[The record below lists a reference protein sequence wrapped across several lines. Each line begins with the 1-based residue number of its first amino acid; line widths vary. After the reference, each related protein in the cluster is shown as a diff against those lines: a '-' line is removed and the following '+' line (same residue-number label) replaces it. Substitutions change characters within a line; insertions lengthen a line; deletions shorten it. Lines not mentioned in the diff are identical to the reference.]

1 MSSLAVSPGVLA
13 ADYYFDSVGG
23 NDSAD
28 GKTEA
33 TAKQTLKMPTGTGNV
48 VHLRRGSSWTMSLSA
63 SNVTVTTYGTGE
75 RPIIN
80 GGVTVSNSV
89 VEGLKILNLTGN
101 GMNVQ
106 SGSTV
111 QDNDIDGTNCTSN
124 GVAMGVM
131 GTGNKIYNN
140 ILQHY
145 HNSQSGGQM
154 DNSGGAEGVMVMAS
168 NNEIA
173 WNSAYDLMS
182 PNSTLGGFEGGCYE
196 IVNGK
201 AKSTISN
208 VSFHHNYC
216 EKSIGMW
223 EASSGDFSASGGAI
237 QDPANH
243 GIVENVTISY
253 NLSVDAMWMFLLQP
267 VNTDFKNLVFANN
280 TIIHT
285 PNTMVWF
292 DASHTSMGLDVH
304 TYTNTA
310 AGDGGTS
317 FDTDTPYYK
326 KGAGFQ
332 PGTVIVK
339 NNIFVDNISP
349 TKQYMMFSTSL
360 TDHFN
365 NIFVPAKAQVGSL
378 TLGSTEQKLDLAALA
393 FTSDYRLTSAS
404 TPAIDKGVTVDMT
417 TNGSVAT
424 SAIDPTIFTT
434 TFNQDIDKHQVPCG
448 AAVDIGASEYCEG
461 AGGSSGLGDGGS
473 SGAGGAAGAGGATT
487 PAGTGGAK
495 ASGGATGAT
504 GAGGATTP
512 AGTGGAKASGGAT
525 GAGGTQGAGGV
536 QGAGGA
542 KASGGVQGAGGTPGA
557 GGLQGSGGAQDL
569 GGAPGA
575 GGTSGGTTNVGTGAG
590 NKGCSCA
597 LGRSNG
603 GGAGATALALL
614 LFVLARRRR
623 RRACG
628 PSRHKRCYRSGLD
641 TPTAATI
648 GLPPRRRSGPRVG
661 LGYPWESTSLI
672 RALRF

>member
-1 MSSLAVSPGVLA
+1 MIQTRQLWVEMAILTSLAASPGAWA

-23 NDSAD
+23 NDAAD

-48 VHLRRGSSWTMSLSA
+48 VHLKRGSSWTMNLNA
-63 SNVTVTTYGTGE
+63 SNVTVTTYGAGD

-80 GGVTVSNSV
+80 GGVTVNGST
-89 VEGLKILNLTGN
+89 VEGLKVLNLTGN

-106 SGSTV
+106 SNSVV

-140 ILQHY
+140 VLQHY

-173 WNSAYDLMS
+173 WNSAIDLMS

-223 EASSGDFSASGGAI
+223 EASSGDFSASGGDI

-310 AGDGGTS
+310 AGDGGAT

-326 KGAGFQ
+326 KGVGFQ

-349 TKQYMMFSTSL
+349 TKQYMMFSTNL

-365 NIFVPAKAQVGSL
+365 NLFVPAKAQVGSL
-378 TLGSTEQKLDLAALA
+378 TLGATEQKVDLDALA
-393 FTSDYRLTSAS
+393 FTADWRLTAAS
-404 TPAIDKGVTVDMT
+404 TPAIDKGVMVDMT
-417 TNGSVAT
+417 TNNSVAT
-424 SAIDPTIFTT
+424 SAVDPTIFAT
-434 TFNQDIDKHQVPCG
+434 TFNQDYDKHQVPCG
-448 AAVDIGASEYCEG
+448 AGVDIGVSEYCEG
-461 AGGSSGLGDGGS
+461 AGGASGPGPGGA
-473 SGAGGAAGAGGATT
+473 SGAGGATGSTGAGGATVVAGSGGAAGT
-487 PAGTGGAK
+487 GGSKGTGGTTVVAGTGGATTTPAGGGAPGAGGVK
-495 ASGGATGAT
+495 GTGGVTGMAGTGGTTTAPASGGVAGTTTTGQGAGGAEVPT
-504 GAGGATTP
+504 GAGGATTDTTTTT
-512 AGTGGAKASGGAT
+512 GTGK
-525 GAGGTQGAGGV
+525 Q
-536 QGAGGA
+536 
-542 KASGGVQGAGGTPGA
+542 
-557 GGLQGSGGAQDL
+557 
-569 GGAPGA
+569 
-575 GGTSGGTTNVGTGAG
+575 
-590 NKGCSCA
+590 GCSCS
-597 LGRSNG
+597 LGRRDTF
-603 GGAGATALALL
+603 AGNAIVSALL
-614 LFVLARRRR
+614 LGLF
-623 RRACG
+623 ACLRG
-628 PSRHKRCYRSGLD
+628 
-641 TPTAATI
+641 
-648 GLPPRRRSGPRVG
+648 RRSLGPTVV
-661 LGYPWESTSLI
+661 
-672 RALRF
+672 RARTGRG